1 MKKISHRYVRKTAA
15 GVVALSMLCAAA
27 IPSVL
32 AMPAGAASASGDL
45 NGDGSVTAADVAILQ
60 TSLLG
65 GTALTAEQYANADV
79 TGDGAVD
86 GLDLTRLRQMAA
98 VVPVSDAIAIHLSDS
113 GITVEGDTKGVTA
126 VSGKAVTISA
136 SGNYTVD
143 GSITDGQIL
152 VNIPDT
158 TADSDAVSLY
168 LQDVTM
174 TSSNGAPCILG
185 QSAKKL
191 KLTCSG
197 ENTLTDTAAEA
208 NADTSG
214 VIYGDCDITVTKN
227 STGTLNITSSMNTAI
242 RSKDDIKLNG
252 GAVVINTDVDDTS
265 DADAIRANNTLEVDG
280 ASVSITSSADG
291 LKSSKE
297 DVSILSGK
305 VSIKVGNDAVQAA
318 TALNIS
324 GGTVIASGDRGFTLD
339 ENGTLAI
346 TGGDVLATATDYA
359 FGMDSSGAAVTVDT
373 SGCTQGVVQLDYAA
387 EWKKSNAVTLKK
399 GSDTVFEMTPNKK
412 YTYVL
417 ASGAKL
423 SGTDSYTLYTGG
435 TQMNHSGSDNGTFA
449 MTGTL
454 TKFTDVKE
462 LTGGSELPDDDSVV
476 TALVYSGSSV
486 TATNASGGVVSNPS
500 NLTISGANV
509 TITASSEISVSG
521 ESTSGQLAVNVDKT
535 AEPEGKVVLN
545 LEGLTLSNSSAAPIY
560 VEAIGD
566 EVQISAKNGTTNTIS
581 DGTSHTDTYVDSD
594 GNTNTVNGA
603 IFSRDDLKL
612 KGKGTLIVNGNTEDG
627 IVCKNDL
634 KIWNGNITV
643 NAADDGIRGN
653 DSVRIGDPDAAD
665 YSSLSVTV
673 NTNNGSSGGDGIKT
687 NSDEDGKGY
696 VTING
701 GTVNIDSYADG
712 IQAEQTFT
720 MNGGELNITT
730 YQGSNFTGS
739 ASGGNGGWGGGM
751 GGNDGNSNKTDIS
764 AKGIKAV
771 GVYDE
776 AGTTWQSGG
785 DLIVN
790 GGTITIDSSDDSLH
804 CGGDMQLLGGSMTLA
819 TADDGAHSDHALT
832 IGSTGGDYDAP
843 YVNITKS
850 YEGIEGV
857 DITQNSGTV
866 MVTSSDDGYN
876 AAGGADSSG
885 NNNSGGWGQGSWG
898 GPGGGSSSDGSQT
911 MTFNGG
917 YAYVNAAGD
926 GLDSNGNIYFNGGY
940 VFVSQTGGGN
950 GPLDCGD
957 SNNSITYSGGTV
969 IAAGSSDMFET
980 PSSYSFLSTTSVSA
994 GQTITFTD
1002 ASGNVLATFTLPNGS
1017 AEMVMCSQESSV
1029 TCYTGGT
1036 LSGTTYF
1043 ASQDSTNRCGYGGT
1057 ISGGTAVSASSGGN
1071 SDPEAAEITAV
1082 LSTGN
1087 LTLWHKTAISLKY
1100 AYFQV
1105 KNIPPH
1111 PNPSA
1116 PM

>member
-1017 AEMVMCSQESSV
+1017 VEMVMCSQESSV

-1071 SDPEAAEITAV
+1071 SDPGGG
-1082 LSTGN
+1082 GN
-1087 LTLWHKTAISLKY
+1087 NRP
-1100 AYFQV
+1100 F
-1105 KNIPPH
+1105 
-1111 PNPSA
+1111 
-1116 PM
+1116 

>member
-45 NGDGSVTAADVAILQ
+45 NGDGSVTAADAAILQ

-126 VSGKAVTISA
+126 VSGKTVTISA

-143 GSITDGQIL
+143 GSVTDGQIL

-174 TSSNGAPCILG
+174 TSSTGAPCILG

-305 VSIKVGNDAVQAA
+305 VSIKAGNDAVQAA

-412 YTYVL
+412 YTYML

-435 TQMNHSGSDNGTFA
+435 TQMTHSGSDNGTFA

-462 LTGGSELPDDDSVV
+462 LTGGSEFPDDDSVV

-898 GPGGGSSSDGSQT
+898 GPGGGNSSDGSQT

-969 IAAGSSDMFET
+969 IAAGSSDMFEM

-1071 SDPEAAEITAV
+1071 SDPGGG
-1082 LSTGN
+1082 GN
-1087 LTLWHKTAISLKY
+1087 NRP
-1100 AYFQV
+1100 F
-1105 KNIPPH
+1105 
-1111 PNPSA
+1111 
-1116 PM
+1116 

>member
-339 ENGTLAI
+339 ETGTLAI

-612 KGKGTLIVNGNTEDG
+612 KGKGTLIVNGNTEDC

-1071 SDPEAAEITAV
+1071 SGPGGG
-1082 LSTGN
+1082 GN
-1087 LTLWHKTAISLKY
+1087 NRP
-1100 AYFQV
+1100 F
-1105 KNIPPH
+1105 
-1111 PNPSA
+1111 
-1116 PM
+1116 

>member
-1 MKKISHRYVRKTAA
+1 MKKISPRYVRKTAA

-1071 SDPEAAEITAV
+1071 SDPGGG
-1082 LSTGN
+1082 GN
-1087 LTLWHKTAISLKY
+1087 NRP
-1100 AYFQV
+1100 F
-1105 KNIPPH
+1105 
-1111 PNPSA
+1111 
-1116 PM
+1116 

>member
-305 VSIKVGNDAVQAA
+305 VSIKAGNDAVQAA

-509 TITASSEISVSG
+509 TVTASSEISVSG

-819 TADDGAHSDHALT
+819 TADDGAHSDHALI
-832 IGSTGGDYDAP
+832 IGSTGSDYDAP

-885 NNNSGGWGQGSWG
+885 NNNSGGWGQGSW

-1071 SDPEAAEITAV
+1071 SDPGGG
-1082 LSTGN
+1082 GN
-1087 LTLWHKTAISLKY
+1087 NRP
-1100 AYFQV
+1100 F
-1105 KNIPPH
+1105 
-1111 PNPSA
+1111 
-1116 PM
+1116 

>member
-885 NNNSGGWGQGSWG
+885 NNNSGGWSQGSWG

-1071 SDPEAAEITAV
+1071 SDPGGG
-1082 LSTGN
+1082 GN
-1087 LTLWHKTAISLKY
+1087 NRP
-1100 AYFQV
+1100 F
-1105 KNIPPH
+1105 
-1111 PNPSA
+1111 
-1116 PM
+1116 

>member
-113 GITVEGDTKGVTA
+113 GIPVEGDTKGVTA

-1071 SDPEAAEITAV
+1071 SDPGGG
-1082 LSTGN
+1082 GN
-1087 LTLWHKTAISLKY
+1087 NRP
-1100 AYFQV
+1100 F
-1105 KNIPPH
+1105 
-1111 PNPSA
+1111 
-1116 PM
+1116 

>member
-581 DGTSHTDTYVDSD
+581 DGTSHTDTYVDSN

-1071 SDPEAAEITAV
+1071 SDPGGG
-1082 LSTGN
+1082 GN
-1087 LTLWHKTAISLKY
+1087 NRP
-1100 AYFQV
+1100 F
-1105 KNIPPH
+1105 
-1111 PNPSA
+1111 
-1116 PM
+1116 

>member
-45 NGDGSVTAADVAILQ
+45 NGDGSVTAADVAFLQ

-1071 SDPEAAEITAV
+1071 SDPGGG
-1082 LSTGN
+1082 GN
-1087 LTLWHKTAISLKY
+1087 NRP
-1100 AYFQV
+1100 F
-1105 KNIPPH
+1105 
-1111 PNPSA
+1111 
-1116 PM
+1116 

>member
-305 VSIKVGNDAVQAA
+305 VSIKAGNDAVQAA

-435 TQMNHSGSDNGTFA
+435 TQMTHSGSDNGTFA

-462 LTGGSELPDDDSVV
+462 LTGGSEFPDDDSVV

-898 GPGGGSSSDGSQT
+898 GPGGGNSSDGSQT

-1071 SDPEAAEITAV
+1071 SDPGGG
-1082 LSTGN
+1082 GN
-1087 LTLWHKTAISLKY
+1087 NRP
-1100 AYFQV
+1100 F
-1105 KNIPPH
+1105 
-1111 PNPSA
+1111 
-1116 PM
+1116 

>member
-1017 AEMVMCSQESSV
+1017 AEMVTCSQESRV

-1071 SDPEAAEITAV
+1071 SDPGGG
-1082 LSTGN
+1082 GN
-1087 LTLWHKTAISLKY
+1087 NRP
-1100 AYFQV
+1100 F
-1105 KNIPPH
+1105 
-1111 PNPSA
+1111 
-1116 PM
+1116 

>member
-152 VNIPDT
+152 VNIPDI

-1071 SDPEAAEITAV
+1071 SDPGGG
-1082 LSTGN
+1082 GN
-1087 LTLWHKTAISLKY
+1087 NRP
-1100 AYFQV
+1100 F
-1105 KNIPPH
+1105 
-1111 PNPSA
+1111 
-1116 PM
+1116 

>member
-305 VSIKVGNDAVQAA
+305 VSIKVGNDAVQVA

-1071 SDPEAAEITAV
+1071 SDPGGG
-1082 LSTGN
+1082 GN
-1087 LTLWHKTAISLKY
+1087 NRP
-1100 AYFQV
+1100 F
-1105 KNIPPH
+1105 
-1111 PNPSA
+1111 
-1116 PM
+1116 

>member
-126 VSGKAVTISA
+126 VSGKTVTISA

-174 TSSNGAPCILG
+174 TSSTGAPCILG

-305 VSIKVGNDAVQAA
+305 VSIKAGNDAVQAA

-435 TQMNHSGSDNGTFA
+435 TQMTHSGSDNGTFA

-462 LTGGSELPDDDSVV
+462 LTGGSEFPDDDSVV

-885 NNNSGGWGQGSWG
+885 NTNSGGWGQGGWG
-898 GPGGGSSSDGSQT
+898 GPGGGNSSDGSQT

-1071 SDPEAAEITAV
+1071 SGPGGG
-1082 LSTGN
+1082 GN
-1087 LTLWHKTAISLKY
+1087 NRP
-1100 AYFQV
+1100 F
-1105 KNIPPH
+1105 
-1111 PNPSA
+1111 
-1116 PM
+1116 

>member
-126 VSGKAVTISA
+126 VSGKTVTISA

-143 GSITDGQIL
+143 GSVTDGQIL

-174 TSSNGAPCILG
+174 TSSTGAPCILG

-197 ENTLTDTAAEA
+197 ENTLTDTAAET

-305 VSIKVGNDAVQAA
+305 VSIKAGNDAVQAA

-454 TKFTDVKE
+454 TKFTDVKD

-476 TALVYSGSSV
+476 TALVYSDSSV

-653 DSVRIGDPDAAD
+653 DSVRIGDHPDAAD

-730 YQGSNFTGS
+730 YQGSNFTSS

-1071 SDPEAAEITAV
+1071 SDPGGG
-1082 LSTGN
+1082 GN
-1087 LTLWHKTAISLKY
+1087 NRP
-1100 AYFQV
+1100 F
-1105 KNIPPH
+1105 
-1111 PNPSA
+1111 
-1116 PM
+1116 

>member
-730 YQGSNFTGS
+730 YQGSNFTSS

-1071 SDPEAAEITAV
+1071 SDPGGG
-1082 LSTGN
+1082 GN
-1087 LTLWHKTAISLKY
+1087 NRP
-1100 AYFQV
+1100 F
-1105 KNIPPH
+1105 
-1111 PNPSA
+1111 
-1116 PM
+1116 

>member
-1 MKKISHRYVRKTAA
+1 
-15 GVVALSMLCAAA
+15 MLCAAA

-174 TSSNGAPCILG
+174 TSSTGAPCILG

-373 SGCTQGVVQLDYAA
+373 SGCTQGVVQLDYTA

-1071 SDPEAAEITAV
+1071 SGPGGG
-1082 LSTGN
+1082 GN
-1087 LTLWHKTAISLKY
+1087 NRP
-1100 AYFQV
+1100 F
-1105 KNIPPH
+1105 
-1111 PNPSA
+1111 
-1116 PM
+1116 

>member
-739 ASGGNGGWGGGM
+739 ASGGNGGWDGGM

-1071 SDPEAAEITAV
+1071 SDPGGG
-1082 LSTGN
+1082 GN
-1087 LTLWHKTAISLKY
+1087 NRP
-1100 AYFQV
+1100 F
-1105 KNIPPH
+1105 
-1111 PNPSA
+1111 
-1116 PM
+1116 

>member
-305 VSIKVGNDAVQAA
+305 VSIKAGNDAVQAA

-435 TQMNHSGSDNGTFA
+435 TQMTHSGSDNGTFA

-462 LTGGSELPDDDSVV
+462 LTGGSEFPDDDSVV

-1071 SDPEAAEITAV
+1071 SDPGGG
-1082 LSTGN
+1082 GN
-1087 LTLWHKTAISLKY
+1087 NRP
-1100 AYFQV
+1100 F
-1105 KNIPPH
+1105 
-1111 PNPSA
+1111 
-1116 PM
+1116 

>member
-696 VTING
+696 VTITG

-1071 SDPEAAEITAV
+1071 SDPGGG
-1082 LSTGN
+1082 GN
-1087 LTLWHKTAISLKY
+1087 NRP
-1100 AYFQV
+1100 F
-1105 KNIPPH
+1105 
-1111 PNPSA
+1111 
-1116 PM
+1116 

>member
-15 GVVALSMLCAAA
+15 GVVALSMLCTAA

-653 DSVRIGDPDAAD
+653 ESVRIGDPDAAD

-1071 SDPEAAEITAV
+1071 SGPGGG
-1082 LSTGN
+1082 GN
-1087 LTLWHKTAISLKY
+1087 NRP
-1100 AYFQV
+1100 F
-1105 KNIPPH
+1105 
-1111 PNPSA
+1111 
-1116 PM
+1116 

>member
-27 IPSVL
+27 IPLVL

-174 TSSNGAPCILG
+174 TSSTGAPCILG

-373 SGCTQGVVQLDYAA
+373 SGCTQGVVQLDYTA

-917 YAYVNAAGD
+917 Y
-926 GLDSNGNIYFNGGY
+926 

-1071 SDPEAAEITAV
+1071 SDPGGGGT
-1082 LSTGN
+1082 N
-1087 LTLWHKTAISLKY
+1087 RP
-1100 AYFQV
+1100 F
-1105 KNIPPH
+1105 
-1111 PNPSA
+1111 
-1116 PM
+1116 

>member
-980 PSSYSFLSTTSVSA
+980 PSRYSFLSTTSVSA

-1071 SDPEAAEITAV
+1071 SDPGGG
-1082 LSTGN
+1082 GN
-1087 LTLWHKTAISLKY
+1087 NRP
-1100 AYFQV
+1100 F
-1105 KNIPPH
+1105 
-1111 PNPSA
+1111 
-1116 PM
+1116 

>member
-45 NGDGSVTAADVAILQ
+45 NGDGSVTAADAAILQ

-174 TSSNGAPCILG
+174 TSSTGAPCILG

-305 VSIKVGNDAVQAA
+305 VSIKAGNDAVQAA

-653 DSVRIGDPDAAD
+653 DSVRIGDPDATD

-994 GQTITFTD
+994 GQIITFTD

-1071 SDPEAAEITAV
+1071 SGPGGG
-1082 LSTGN
+1082 GN
-1087 LTLWHKTAISLKY
+1087 NRP
-1100 AYFQV
+1100 F
-1105 KNIPPH
+1105 
-1111 PNPSA
+1111 
-1116 PM
+1116 

>member
-305 VSIKVGNDAVQAA
+305 VSIKAGNDAVQAA

-850 YEGIEGV
+850 YEGIDGV

-898 GPGGGSSSDGSQT
+898 GPGGGSSSDGGQT

-980 PSSYSFLSTTSVSA
+980 PSSYSFLSTASVSA

-1057 ISGGTAVSASSGGN
+1057 ISSGTAVSASSGGN
-1071 SDPEAAEITAV
+1071 SGPGGG
-1082 LSTGN
+1082 GN
-1087 LTLWHKTAISLKY
+1087 NRP
-1100 AYFQV
+1100 F
-1105 KNIPPH
+1105 
-1111 PNPSA
+1111 
-1116 PM
+1116 

>member
-174 TSSNGAPCILG
+174 TSSTGAPCILG

-305 VSIKVGNDAVQAA
+305 VSIKAGNDAVQAA

-435 TQMNHSGSDNGTFA
+435 TQMTHSGSDNGTFA

-462 LTGGSELPDDDSVV
+462 LTGGSEFPDDDSVV
-476 TALVYSGSSV
+476 TALVYSDSSV

-509 TITASSEISVSG
+509 TVTASSEISVSG

-1071 SDPEAAEITAV
+1071 SGPGGG
-1082 LSTGN
+1082 GN
-1087 LTLWHKTAISLKY
+1087 NRP
-1100 AYFQV
+1100 F
-1105 KNIPPH
+1105 
-1111 PNPSA
+1111 
-1116 PM
+1116 

>member
-324 GGTVIASGDRGFTLD
+324 GGTVNASGDRGFTLD

-1071 SDPEAAEITAV
+1071 SDPGGG
-1082 LSTGN
+1082 GN
-1087 LTLWHKTAISLKY
+1087 NRP
-1100 AYFQV
+1100 F
-1105 KNIPPH
+1105 
-1111 PNPSA
+1111 
-1116 PM
+1116 

>member
-1 MKKISHRYVRKTAA
+1 
-15 GVVALSMLCAAA
+15 
-27 IPSVL
+27 
-32 AMPAGAASASGDL
+32 MPAGAASASGDL
-45 NGDGSVTAADVAILQ
+45 NGDGSVTAADAAILQ

-113 GITVEGDTKGVTA
+113 GITVEGDAKGVTA
-126 VSGKAVTISA
+126 VSGKTVTISA
-136 SGNYTVD
+136 SGSYTVD
-143 GSITDGQIL
+143 GSVTDGQIL

-174 TSSNGAPCILG
+174 TSSTGAPCILG

-305 VSIKVGNDAVQAA
+305 VSIKAGNDAVQAA

-435 TQMNHSGSDNGTFA
+435 TQMTHSGSDNGTFA

-462 LTGGSELPDDDSVV
+462 LTGGSEFPDDDSVV

-673 NTNNGSSGGDGIKT
+673 NTNNGSSGGDG
-687 NSDEDGKGY
+687 
-696 VTING
+696 
-701 GTVNIDSYADG
+701 
-712 IQAEQTFT
+712 
-720 MNGGELNITT
+720 
-730 YQGSNFTGS
+730 
-739 ASGGNGGWGGGM
+739 GWGGGM

-885 NNNSGGWGQGSWG
+885 NNNSGGWGQGGWG
-898 GPGGGSSSDGSQT
+898 GPGDGSSSDGSQT

-1071 SDPEAAEITAV
+1071 SGPGGG
-1082 LSTGN
+1082 GN
-1087 LTLWHKTAISLKY
+1087 NRP
-1100 AYFQV
+1100 F
-1105 KNIPPH
+1105 
-1111 PNPSA
+1111 
-1116 PM
+1116 

>member
-126 VSGKAVTISA
+126 VSGKTVTISA

-174 TSSNGAPCILG
+174 TSSTGAPCILG

-305 VSIKVGNDAVQAA
+305 VSIKAGNDAVQAA

-435 TQMNHSGSDNGTFA
+435 TQMTHSGSDNGTFA

-462 LTGGSELPDDDSVV
+462 LTGGSEFPDDDSVV

-653 DSVRIGDPDAAD
+653 DSVRIGDPDATD

-790 GGTITIDSSDDSLH
+790 GGTITINSSDDSLH

-819 TADDGAHSDHALT
+819 TADDGAHSDHALI
-832 IGSTGGDYDAP
+832 IGSTGSDYDAP

-1036 LSGTTYF
+1036 LFGTTYF

-1071 SDPEAAEITAV
+1071 SGPGGG
-1082 LSTGN
+1082 GN
-1087 LTLWHKTAISLKY
+1087 NRP
-1100 AYFQV
+1100 F
-1105 KNIPPH
+1105 
-1111 PNPSA
+1111 
-1116 PM
+1116 

>member
-1 MKKISHRYVRKTAA
+1 MKKNSHRYVRKTAA

-32 AMPAGAASASGDL
+32 AMSAGAASASGDL
-45 NGDGSVTAADVAILQ
+45 NGDGSVTAADAAILQ

-126 VSGKAVTISA
+126 VSGKTVTISA

-305 VSIKVGNDAVQAA
+305 VSIKAGNDAVQAA

-785 DLIVN
+785 D
-790 GGTITIDSSDDSLH
+790 
-804 CGGDMQLLGGSMTLA
+804 MQLLGGSMTLA

-1071 SDPEAAEITAV
+1071 SDPGGG
-1082 LSTGN
+1082 GN
-1087 LTLWHKTAISLKY
+1087 NRP
-1100 AYFQV
+1100 F
-1105 KNIPPH
+1105 
-1111 PNPSA
+1111 
-1116 PM
+1116 